1 MKKNELDS
9 AYALIE
15 LMSSYGSV
23 KIWIHYG
30 FNVISIHITLRITSL
45 AYLFHNPQF
54 AEEID
59 PFSDQFDKERASSI
73 DPQS

>member
-1 MKKNELDS
+1 MKKNELES
-9 AYALIE
+9 AYASIE
-15 LMSSYGSV
+15 LMSSYGSM

-30 FNVISIHITLRITSL
+30 FNVISLHITLRLTSL
-45 AYLFHNPQF
+45 ASLFHKLQT